1 MCYHRQGQAGEAS
14 HVPCLEV
21 TQKYEETILHAYSLM
36 SVQIPGNIHTVLL
49 FANLEALFSFKTNEE
64 ASAAVFSCRDGTFP
78 GFIVMQC
85 IVLKRQKEEYEEITQ

>member
-1 MCYHRQGQAGEAS
+1 
-14 HVPCLEV
+14 
-21 TQKYEETILHAYSLM
+21 M